1 MSWLSKFSLAQRAL
15 IGLMS
20 IIAIVFGAIAIP
32 QLKQQLLPSIELPMV
47 SVLAPYQGAAPD
59 VVEKQVVEPIEDSL
73 EAVDGIT
80 GVTSTASEGNAV
92 IMASFDYGPDN
103 QQLVADVQQAVN
115 RARVALPDT
124 VDPQVIA
131 GSTDDIPTVVLAVTS
146 ERDQQAL
153 ADQLD
158 RTVVPDLKDIDG
170 VGQVTVDGV
179 RDLQVTVTP
188 DDAKL
193 AKAGLTSADLAEAL
207 KAGGA
212 TVPAGSFD
220 EGGDNR
226 TVQVGGGFTSLQQI
240 KDLRVTGSG
249 GPGGGADAS
258 GKKPVRLGTVA
269 TVEQEQA
276 AADSL
281 TRTDGKPSLA
291 IAVTMDRD
299 GSAVAISDAVQD
311 KLAGMRKDLGSGA
324 TLTVVSDQGPAV
336 SKSIDGLTTEGA
348 LGLLF
353 AVLVIL
359 VFLASIR
366 STLVTAVSIP
376 LSVVLALIV
385 LWTRDLSLNMLTLGA
400 LTIAIGRVVDDSI
413 VVLENIK
420 RHLGYG
426 EERQEAILKA
436 VREVAGAVTSS
447 TLTTVAVFLPI
458 GLVGGMVGELFG
470 SFSLTVTAALLAS
483 LLVSLTVV
491 PVLSYWF
498 LRAPKGTPEDAAEAR
513 RIAEEKEAKSRLQ
526 RFYVPVL
533 RFATRRR
540 MTSVLLAIV
549 VLFGTFGMAP
559 LLKTNF
565 FDQGEQEV
573 LTVKQELKPGTSLAA
588 TDEQAK
594 KVEKLLADTEGVK
607 DYQVTIGSSGFM
619 AAFGGG
625 TDTNQASYQVM
636 LEDSASYEDVQDR
649 VEAGLEKLDGIG
661 TTTIAAGDGFGAQD
675 LSVVVKAADA
685 QVLRKAS
692 EQVREAVAG
701 LDDVTDVTSD
711 LAQSVPRI
719 SVKAN
724 DKAAAAGFND
734 QTLGLA
740 VAQAVR
746 GNTAAQATLDDTERD
761 VVIKSAKPATTL
773 KQLQDLNLGPVKLGD
788 VADVKLVDGPVS
800 MTRIDGQRAATI
812 SAKPTGDNTGAVSA
826 DLQSK
831 INSLTLPAGATA
843 SIGGVSEDQDEAFV
857 NLGLAMLAAIA
868 IVFMLLVAT
877 FRSLIQPLILLV
889 SIPFAATGAI
899 GLLVATGT
907 PMGVPAMIGMLML
920 IGIVVT
926 NAIVLIDLI
935 NQYRSQGYG
944 VVEAVI
950 EGGRHRLRPIL
961 MTALA
966 TIFALLPMALGVTGE
981 GGFIAQPLAVVVIG
995 GLITSTLLTLLLVPT
1010 LYAMVELR
1018 KERRAKKRQAKRD
1031 RKAGVTPE
1039 PTPAASSDSDEPER
1053 AGV

>member
-1 MSWLSKFSLAQRAL
+1 MSWLSRFSLAQRAL

-20 IIAIVFGAIAIP
+20 IVAIVFGAIAIP
-32 QLKQQLLPSIELPMV
+32 QLKQQLLPTIELPVV
-47 SVLAPYQGAAPD
+47 SVLAPYQGASPD
-59 VVEKQVVEPIEDSL
+59 VVEKQVVEPIEDNL
-73 EAVDGIT
+73 EGVDGIT
-80 GVTSTASEGNAV
+80 GVTSTASEGNAL
-92 IMASFDYGPDN
+92 ITASFDYGNDTK
-103 QQLVADVQQAVN
+103 QLVADVQQAVN
-115 RARVALPDT
+115 RARVLLPDD
-124 VDPQVIA
+124 VDPQVVA

-146 ERDQQAL
+146 DQDQQAL
-153 ADQLD
+153 ADRLD
-158 RTVVPDLKDIDG
+158 RTVVPDLRAIDG

-179 RDLQVTVTP
+179 RDVQVTVTP
-188 DDAKL
+188 DDRKL
-193 AKAGLTSADLAEAL
+193 TAAGLTSAALAQAL
-207 KAGGA
+207 QAGGA

-220 EGGDNR
+220 EAGSNR
-226 TVQVGGGFTSLQQI
+226 TVQVGGGFTSVEQI
-240 KDLRVTGSG
+240 ADLMVTGA
-249 GPGGGADAS
+249 PGSQA
-258 GKKPVRLGTVA
+258 KPVRLADVA
-269 TVEQEQA
+269 AVRQESA
-276 AADSL
+276 KADSI

-291 IAVTMDRD
+291 VTVTMDND
-299 GSAVAISDAVQD
+299 GSAVSISNAVED
-311 KLAGMRKDLGSGA
+311 KLADMRKDLGTGS
-324 TLTVVSDQGPAV
+324 TITVVSDQGPAV
-336 SKSIDGLTTEGA
+336 AKSIKGLTTEGG

-353 AVLVIL
+353 AVIVIL

-458 GLVGGMVGELFG
+458 GLVGGMVGQLFG

-498 LRAPKGTPEDAAEAR
+498 LRAPRDTPDDADEAR
-513 RIAEEKEAKSRLQ
+513 RLAEEKEAKSRLQ
-526 RFYVPVL
+526 RVYVPVL

-540 MTSVLLAIV
+540 LTSVAIAAV
-549 VLFGTFGMAP
+549 VLIGTFGMAP

-573 LTVKQELKPGTSLAA
+573 LTVKQQLKPGTSLAA
-588 TDEQAK
+588 TDVQAR
-594 KVEKLLADTEGVK
+594 KVEQLLADVKGVK
-607 DYQVTIGSSGFM
+607 DYQVTIGSSGFL

-636 LEDSASYEDVQDR
+636 LADSASADDVQDR
-649 VEAGLEKLDGIG
+649 IEEGLAKLSGIG
-661 TTTIAAGDGFGAQD
+661 TTTIAAGDGFGSQD

-685 QVLRKAS
+685 DVLRKAAD
-692 EQVREAVAG
+692 EVRDTVAG
-701 LDDVTDVTSD
+701 LDDVTDVTSN

-719 SVKAN
+719 SVRAN
-724 DKAAAAGFND
+724 SKAAAAGYNQ

-740 VAQAVR
+740 VAEAVK
-746 GNTAAQATLDDTERD
+746 GTTAAKATLDDTERD
-761 VVIKSAKPATTL
+761 VVISPAKPAGTL
-773 KQLQDLNLGPVKLGD
+773 AELKALRLGAAKLGD
-788 VADVKLVDGPVS
+788 IADVQLVDGPVS

-812 SAKPTGDNTGAVSA
+812 TARPTGDNTGAVSA
-826 DLQSK
+826 DLTSRLDALK
-831 INSLTLPAGATA
+831 LPAGATA
-843 SIGGVSEDQDEAFV
+843 EIGGVSSDQDDAFK
-857 NLGLAMLAAIA
+857 NLALAMLAAIA

-877 FRSLIQPLILLV
+877 FRSLVQPLILLV

-899 GLLVATGT
+899 GLLIATGT

-935 NQYRSQGYG
+935 NQYRGQGYG
-944 VVEAVI
+944 VVEAVV

-995 GLITSTLLTLLLVPT
+995 GLITSTALTLLLVPT
-1010 LYAMVELR
+1010 LYAVVELR
-1018 KERRAKKRQAKRD
+1018 KERRAKKKAAKREP
-1031 RKAGVTPE
+1031 KAEVLEPAGV
-1039 PTPAASSDSDEPER
+1039 
-1053 AGV
+1053 